1 MAAIMIEDVGAGS
14 MTADCI
20 ADGTGT
26 IIGGGEEVIAGI
38 GTTTTIAVTT
48 IIIPTAMGITA
59 TPIITGITRDITPII
74 LHTAEAI
81 S

>member
-1 MAAIMIEDVGAGS
+1 MIVDVGVEI
-14 MTADCI
+14 MTVGCI

-26 IIGGGEEVIAGI
+26 TIGGGEDVIAGI
-38 GTTTTIAVTT
+38 GMTTIAVTT
-48 IIIPTAMGITA
+48 IIIPTAMVTMA
-59 TPIITGITRDITPII
+59 TPITTGITRDITPII